1 MVKIGDIDPR
11 LKQVGGKAG
20 PKPEGTEKADFDKS
34 LQEAVRDGG
43 GDKVSLGGTGA
54 QAPSSIY
61 GPSPAVAP
69 EELIRSQAELAADR
83 ALNLLDAYQA
93 ALADPKRS
101 LKSMAPLV
109 KDLEEEVTRLQEG
122 LGSLPDGDPL
132 RPILSR
138 IAVVSMVETV
148 KFNRGDYI

>member
-1 MVKIGDIDPR
+1 MVKISDIDPR
-11 LKQVGGKAG
+11 LKQVGGKSG
-20 PKPEGTEKADFDKS
+20 PRPEGTEKADFDKS
-34 LQEAVRDGG
+34 LQEAVRTGG
-43 GDKVSLGGTGA
+43 GDTVSLSGTSS

-61 GPSPAVAP
+61 GPPPAVAP

-122 LGSLPDGDPL
+122 LGSLPAGDPL